1 MKKFDF
7 TIPPKKVKWYLKPI
21 INLLVNLSIKK
32 FKPEIT
38 YINTENIKAPFLLLC
53 NHNAF
58 LDFKV
63 AEYVLKDNEA
73 NYVVAIDGYLNR
85 KKLLQNVGCICK
97 RKFTTDVSLIRNLKK
112 SISMGNV
119 AAIYPEARYSLCG
132 TTALLPKSLGK
143 LAKLL
148 DVPVITLICHGH
160 HINSPFWD
168 TSHERGV
175 RPQETY
181 KLLLT
186 QEEVR
191 NLSVEE
197 INNKIVNEFQYDE
210 FKWQLENKVKVVD
223 KKRAEG
229 LHRVLY
235 KCPICGDEHHMTSKG
250 SKLECAKCGT
260 VWEMNEYGQLI
271 CDKKTFSHIP
281 DWYEWER
288 ECVRKEVL
296 DGTYT
301 SNELDCTVDSI
312 PDAKFI
318 HLGKGKMI
326 HDMNGFK
333 LYTKD
338 YDGNDLIVERK
349 IPEMYSLHIE
359 YQYLFKHGD
368 CVDLNT
374 ENDTY
379 YIYPEGEFN
388 VTKMALATE
397 ELYFNE
403 MRKLGI
409 KFPKGLA

>member
-32 FKPEIT
+32 YKPEIT

-73 NYVVAIDGYLNR
+73 NYVVAIDGFLNR

-148 DVPVITLICHGH
+148 DVPVVTLICHGH

-181 KLLLT
+181 KLLLSK
-186 QEEVR
+186 EEVR

-338 YDGNDLIVERK
+338 YDGNDLVVERK

-409 KFPKGLA
+409 KFAKGLA

>member
-32 FKPEIT
+32 YKPEIT

-73 NYVVAIDGYLNR
+73 NYVVAIDGFLNR

-148 DVPVITLICHGH
+148 DVPVVTLICHGH

-210 FKWQLENKVKVVD
+210 FKWQLENKVKVDD

-250 SKLECAKCGT
+250 SKLECTKCGT

-288 ECVRKEVL
+288 KCVRKEVL

-301 SNELDCTVDSI
+301 SNKLDCTVDSI

-338 YDGNDLIVERK
+338 YDGNDLVVERK

-397 ELYFNE
+397 ELYFNQ
-403 MRKLGI
+403 MKKLGI
-409 KFPKGLA
+409 EFPKGLA